1 MRKYV
6 LEIFSILGEDQKKFF
21 QLLFLFLIGS
31 FLDLLGVGL
40 IGPYLAIIFNDG
52 ASSGILGKSLS
63 SFGFPNDQISLVVIS
78 GAILFLTFLFKAIFG
93 IFINYKIVKFG
104 FAQQLRL
111 RSKMTQSYQ
120 SIPYSKYI
128 NRNSSE
134 YIHSLKTLV
143 AQYTDLALIPFL
155 KIISDSI
162 VALLIVIYLAFTNV
176 YVLMLLISLFS
187 FMIFGYDKIFRKKA
201 RSYGENSNKA
211 ATSMVNSINESI
223 KGLAEIR
230 ILKKESFFQ
239 SKISKEAKKFG
250 DNEANIRILT
260 SSTRYLLELLLVGF
274 VVLLVTIILY
284 IGDNLQTLIP
294 ILAIFGVAS
303 LRLLPSINSL
313 SSNLVNMR
321 FARNAVSLLKNDLE
335 YIRNV
340 EIKKRQNINKNISNT
355 GDFNILKVEN
365 ISYSYEGSKSKAIE
379 NVSFELKRG
388 ESIGIIG
395 SSGSGKTTLINL
407 LLGLLNPDSG
417 NIFINKTLLNE
428 NIDNW
433 QSQVAFIPQTLLIVD
448 DTLKIN
454 ITMSDD
460 EKNIDYKRLSDSI
473 VNASIKNLVKKLKL
487 GVDTVL
493 GEGGAKISGGER
505 QRVILAR
512 AFYHNRNILVMDES
526 TSSLDDE
533 TEQEITREIKKL
545 HREKTMIVIA
555 HRHSTLAHC
564 DKIYRMEAGK
574 IIDQGTPEKM
584 LKK

>member
-1 MRKYV
+1 
-6 LEIFSILGEDQKKFF
+6 
-21 QLLFLFLIGS
+21 
-31 FLDLLGVGL
+31 
-40 IGPYLAIIFNDG
+40 
-52 ASSGILGKSLS
+52 ILGKLLS

-143 AQYTDLALIPFL
+143 SQYTDLALIPFL

-187 FMIFGYDKIFRKKA
+187 LMIFGYDKIFRKKA

-473 VNASIKNLVKKLKL
+473 VNASLKNLVKKLKL

-493 GEGGAKISGGER
+493 GEGGAKLSGGER